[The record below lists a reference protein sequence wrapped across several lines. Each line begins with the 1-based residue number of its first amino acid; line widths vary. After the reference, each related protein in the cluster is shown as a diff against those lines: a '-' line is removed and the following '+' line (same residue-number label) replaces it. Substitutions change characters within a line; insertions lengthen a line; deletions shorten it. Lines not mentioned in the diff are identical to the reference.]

1 MKPGFWPPRR
11 ISSRRFIPVSLAG
24 HPQPTQMDTKV
35 KRMTIHAERVG
46 EYTLNTCG

>member
-1 MKPGFWPPRR
+1 M
-11 ISSRRFIPVSLAG
+11 
-24 HPQPTQMDTKV
+24 MDTKV